1 MMLFLFLFLPVGDSG
16 VVEFDSLSTDDVDD
30 DVFEFC
36 VDVVVLVVD
45 DGDAVVKSVEHFSA

>member
-1 MMLFLFLFLPVGDSG
+1 MMLFLFLLLPVGDSG
-16 VVEFDSLSTDDVDD
+16 VVEFDSLSTDGVDD